1 MDALIQRRRRMS
13 HVMVP
18 RQVRQRQAATAMSCF
33 RSKAD
38 TRQIDRLSNLPD
50 ELLVTIL
57 SFLPTPTA
65 ARTSV
70 LCRRFRHLWEAS
82 PSVQVIYR
90 NPDHLDK
97 FVALADRTIL
107 HRNPS
112 FSLLSL
118 HLELYYFDL
127 SLPNSYMPSLLAKAA
142 SLGLC
147 HLTIVGY
154 VHLQPILP
162 IIFSIK
168 TLKSLALP
176 NVAEDHHHV
185 FPSKFAFTS
194 LTSLSLGFSSIDLD
208 PPNFNQLLSELRS
221 LEELQLDICSIS
233 SLIISSQTIRKLK
246 LEISGSELHTLS
258 LFLPSLE
265 SLNLR
270 SRELFPSLHI
280 HGEVPSLKSAV
291 IGLDELHAQDVT
303 AVTKLLNF
311 ISHLEELRLLLRES
325 TDEKDPIHI
334 LLEPGKDVPNFPN
347 LKHLYVRL
355 CFHNHNFEDIIMMLH
370 NCPVL
375 ESLKLDH
382 KKPKITHQARG
393 RKREDWCSKLPRRRN
408 VNFRNLHL
416 GTNKRKF
423 MKLLG
428 RN

>member
-1 MDALIQRRRRMS
+1 MMSVLLRR
-13 HVMVP
+13 P
-18 RQVRQRQAATAMSCF
+18 RLQRQAATAMWCLQ
-33 RSKAD
+33 AD
-38 TRQIDRLSNLPD
+38 TNKIDRLSNLPD

-82 PSVQVIYR
+82 PSVQIIYR
-90 NPDHLDK
+90 NPNHLDK
-97 FVALADRTIL
+97 FLALADRTIL

-154 VHLQPILP
+154 LHLQPILP

-176 NVAEDHHHV
+176 NVVGDHHHV
-185 FPSKFAFTS
+185 FPSGFAFTS

-208 PPNFNQLLSELRS
+208 PSKFNQLLSKLCS
-221 LEELQLDICSIS
+221 LEELQLNICSIS

-246 LEISGSELHTLS
+246 LEITGSELDTLS
-258 LFLPSLE
+258 LFLPLLE

-270 SRELFPSLHI
+270 TWQIFPSLHI

-291 IGLDELHAQDVT
+291 IGLDELHAQDVS

-311 ISHLEELRLLLRES
+311 ISHLEELRLHLRES

-347 LKHLYVRL
+347 LKHLYVGL
-355 CFHNHNFEDIIMMLH
+355 CFHKHNFEDVIMMLH
-370 NCPVL
+370 NCPAL
-375 ESLKLDH
+375 ESLKLVQ
-382 KKPKITHQARG
+382 KSPKITWRARG
-393 RKREDWCSKLPRRRN
+393 RKREDWRSNLPRCHN

-416 GTNKRKF
+416 GMNKRKF

-428 RN
+428 GKCTARTHARN